1 MREDQFDST
10 AGDQLRAPVD
20 PVHEG
25 DAEQGL
31 AEESW
36 HEGMRE
42 DNTSGR
48 LKSPPS
54 AAVLSS
60 ANRTS
65 GGNSTAQTVPNANP
79 PFKTLNVY
87 INLTTLTAGTSPTV
101 TASIQWSDDGSTWYD
116 VDGATDSF
124 TAISAVG
131 SKMKS
136 VTIKA
141 PYWRLVTGVTGA
153 PTNATYGATARYL
166 P

>member
-1 MREDQFDST
+1 VARRHARGQHF
-10 AGDQLRAPVD
+10 R
-20 PVHEG
+20 
-25 DAEQGL
+25 L
-31 AEESW
+31 AEVAAICC
-36 HEGMRE
+36 
-42 DNTSGR
+42 
-48 LKSPPS
+48 S
-54 AAVLSS
+54 AVV
-60 ANRTS
+60 
-65 GGNSTAQTVPNANP
+65 GEPNANP